1 MYYFH
6 LSYDNSKLN
15 PKDIAELLRDKFNV
29 TQIGRPVESAL
40 VFLMAGSDNDV
51 ARLHAELRKK
61 FPDAQACFVISRVDY
76 VKRADEDKGLDH
88 IAVCPNVGHELGFD
102 DELDSL
108 NDDEHIAV
116 TNLWTP
122 LVVRR

>member
-6 LSYDNSKLN
+6 LSYDNSNLK

-29 TQIGRPVESAL
+29 TQIGRPVESTL

-61 FPDAQACFVISRVDY
+61 FPGAQACFVISRVDY